1 MVRVAS
7 FPRLSQRQSMRIKI
21 IASVASITSCSQQG
35 ENLSA
40 RSSQAGVTLQS
51 TPSPCHVKP
60 AFAFL
65 FHPGRLILARGL
77 KVPIRAAPL
86 VSIHFRSSAALRARH
101 NLFDSSA
108 RSSTVALELAGG

>member
-1 MVRVAS
+1 
-7 FPRLSQRQSMRIKI
+7 MRIKI

-51 TPSPCHVKP
+51 TPFPCYIKP
-60 AFAFL
+60 AIAVL
-65 FHPGRLILARGL
+65 FRSCRLILARRL
-77 KVPIRAAPL
+77 KLPIRAAPL
-86 VSIHFRSSAALRARH
+86 VSIHFHGSAALRARH

-108 RSSTVALELAGG
+108 ESSTVAFELAGG